1 MGWFLERHQSGFSVP
16 ESFLDRLEARRPAT
30 ALYLQRDQRGGT
42 LEPRWNLVVPDSAFR
57 LSAGDE
63 R

>member
-1 MGWFLERHQSGFSVP
+1 MPDSYLHT
-16 ESFLDRLEARRPAT
+16 LEARRPAT

-42 LEPRWNLVVPDSAFR
+42 LDPRWNLVAPDSAFH
-57 LSAGDE
+57 LSDVDV